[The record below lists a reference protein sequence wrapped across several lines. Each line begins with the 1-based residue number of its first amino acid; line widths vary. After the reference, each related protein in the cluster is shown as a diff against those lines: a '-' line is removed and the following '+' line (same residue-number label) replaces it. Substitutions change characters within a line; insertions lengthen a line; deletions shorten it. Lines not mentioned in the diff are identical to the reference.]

1 MLAPQNLDGT
11 MEAAKAVLAD
21 ETEAESTLQTA
32 LVQHTGSGI
41 PTVVAFVAGGKPVA
55 AGHVVR
61 TGRCGRV
68 LGCMVSAV
76 APEVVRESDTVPG
89 AVAQ

>member
-1 MLAPQNLDGT
+1 
-11 MEAAKAVLAD
+11 
-21 ETEAESTLQTA
+21 
-32 LVQHTGSGI
+32 
-41 PTVVAFVAGGKPVA
+41 VVAFVAGGKPVA

-61 TGRCGRV
+61 SGRCGRV